1 MYCPFFESQ
10 LPVRSLL
17 VCLAGPSGSSEIYKR
32 LLVVGN
38 GQTQPCFEL
47 IITMIFSS
55 PSPDPI
61 FGSSDADIILRS
73 DDARPTDFRVHR
85 CILRAGSPFFQTM
98 FSLPQPECDTP
109 ERLPVLDV
117 AEPAAVLD
125 PLLRFLYPV
134 PDPEVSTLDALVLIT
149 SAASKYDMAAVTNCL
164 RVLLVSPAFL
174 ATAPVR
180 VFAIA
185 SRFDFEEEA
194 QLASRHTLRVHVL
207 DAPLCDDLRHISAYA
222 YHRLLE
228 LHRQRGDAARE
239 ALCARAPD
247 GLRCAQCN
255 GAQYSNNNAVAPPK
269 WWGEFVARAGE
280 ELRSRP
286 TSDVVFS
293 LRFLV
298 ECAHAAGCA
307 RCTGSI
313 LESYIFL
320 DTLKAKIDALPST
333 I

>member
-1 MYCPFFESQ
+1 
-10 LPVRSLL
+10 
-17 VCLAGPSGSSEIYKR
+17 
-32 LLVVGN
+32 
-38 GQTQPCFEL
+38 
-47 IITMIFSS
+47 MIFSS
-55 PSPDPI
+55 PSSESI
-61 FGSSDADIILRS
+61 FSSPDADIILRT

-98 FSLPQPECDTP
+98 FSLPQPKSQPGCDAD

-134 PDPEVSTLDALVLIT
+134 PDPEVSTLDMLVLIMF
-149 SAASKYDMAAVTNCL
+149 AASKYDMAAVMERL

-174 ATAPVR
+174 ETAPVR

-185 SRFDFEEEA
+185 SRFDLEEEA
-194 QLASRHTLRVHVL
+194 KLASKHTLRVHVL
-207 DAPLCDDLRHISAYA
+207 DAPLCEDLRHISAYA

-228 LHRQRGDAARE
+228 LHRQRGDGARQ
-239 ALCARAPD
+239 ALCAPD

-255 GAQYSNNNAVAPPK
+255 GSQFNAVAPPK

-293 LRFLV
+293 LKFLMQ
-298 ECAHAAGCA
+298 CAHASGCP
-307 RCTGSI
+307 RCPGSI

-320 DTLKAKIDALPST
+320 DTLRAKIDSLPST